1 MMLDFFRSWIL
12 GLAGAAVFCAV
23 ITELC
28 PGGSTK
34 KVLKLLCGLV
44 MAIALI
50 SPLIKGEMPAYT
62 INMAKYRTRADEIS
76 ASAKESA
83 DNYSRAI
90 IEEQCRAYILDKAL
104 ALGIDI
110 ENVSVVL
117 RWNDG
122 GFWYPSECVIGSEY
136 NPDLAE
142 SIECEL
148 GLGKESQKWG
158 TNESN

>member
-1 MMLDFFRSWIL
+1 MLDFLRSWIL

-44 MAIALI
+44 MAMALI
-50 SPLIKGEMPAYT
+50 SPLIKGELPAYS

-83 DNYSRAI
+83 DSYSRAI

-104 ALGIDI
+104 ALGVD
-110 ENVSVVL
+110 VKDASVIL

-122 GFWYPSECVIGSEY
+122 GFWYPAECTIEAEY
-136 NPDLAE
+136 NTALAE
-142 SIECEL
+142 SIESEL
-148 GLGKESQKWG
+148 GLGEESQKWG